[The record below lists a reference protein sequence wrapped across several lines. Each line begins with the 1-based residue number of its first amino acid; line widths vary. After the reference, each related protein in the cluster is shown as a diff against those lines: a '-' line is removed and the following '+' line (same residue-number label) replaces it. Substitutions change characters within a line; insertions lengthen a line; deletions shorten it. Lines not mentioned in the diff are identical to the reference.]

1 MKQINDAFNAKH
13 LKTDQ
18 LLSSFVPSKHFMD
31 VAQSSHT
38 LLYGPRGSG
47 KTTLLRMLSAD
58 SLPHWQHKDA
68 NSYRER
74 ICYEGIY
81 VPGDLVWGE
90 MLKSLSQP
98 GIPEECA
105 NEFAYTAFCTH
116 IFIAAIA
123 AMESSLSRFIEEAD
137 TGELSN
143 IEDDLISSYQTTAA
157 LLKLDMDKFSLSR
170 IRNALYI
177 RFSEL
182 GDYPSRIY
190 GKTDYTLNDLRAD
203 MPCTTIQLKTT
214 LEAIF
219 DTFDRALGRKEHR
232 WALLLDEFEIAPQV
246 LLERILQN
254 MRSSAPKILIK
265 VALVPC
271 GLHQN
276 IEALISN
283 NNDLRAV
290 ELWYRKKGEIS
301 TFCNSLL
308 KAKYGIPTPEKLF
321 GKTKFINNSQGKGK
335 GEEKDQLWHK
345 EFESLAEKDESFASY
360 LKEKD
365 YDIDR
370 IFLGDDEKT
379 SLIRKIAPRV
389 AFRNAFMNTSGGN
402 KGRQSLHEFYS
413 GWEAISTI
421 SDGNP
426 RWLMATI
433 DSLLALEQDNQG
445 MIPQEQQYKIIQK
458 TCEAFST
465 MIASTAL
472 KDNMGISTDTPPF
485 DALNQIGSHFRD
497 TLVKEDFKPDP
508 SLTFIVDEQVG
519 LDLENSLRIAL
530 NHGAIVS
537 LDSEQDFWKYRSLK
551 GMRFRI
557 SYLLAPVIQLPL
569 RMEKQIN
576 LSSIYN
582 KKTTSKVKR
591 TTNRSAT
598 SAQRNLF

>member
-1 MKQINDAFNAKH
+1 MKQINDVFNAKH

-18 LLSSFVPSKHFMD
+18 LLSSFVPSNHFMQ

-38 LLYGPRGSG
+38 LLFGPRGSG

-58 SLPHWQHKDA
+58 TLPYWKHKDA
-68 NSYRER
+68 DSYRQK
-74 ICYEGIY
+74 ISYEGIY

-105 NEFAYTAFCTH
+105 NEFAYVAFCTH
-116 IFIAAIA
+116 IFIAAID
-123 AMESSLSRFIEEAD
+123 AMESSLNRFMEE
-137 TGELSN
+137 TGTVALSD
-143 IEDDLISSYQTTAA
+143 IEDELISSYQTTAT
-157 LLKLDMDKFSLSR
+157 LLKLEMDKFSLSR

-190 GKTDYTLNDLRAD
+190 GQTDYTLNDLRAD
-203 MPCTTIQLKTT
+203 LPCTTIQLKTT

-219 DTFDRALGRKEHR
+219 DTFDRALDRKEHR

-276 IEALISN
+276 LKAQISN
-283 NNDLRAV
+283 NNDHKVV

-301 TFCNSLL
+301 AFCSSLL
-308 KAKYGIPTPEKLF
+308 KAKYGISTPEKLF
-321 GKTKFINNSQGKGK
+321 GKTKFINNSQGKD
-335 GEEKDQLWHK
+335 ELWHK
-345 EFESLAEKDESFASY
+345 EFKSLAEKDASFASY
-360 LKEKD
+360 LKDKD
-365 YDIDR
+365 YDIDG
-370 IFLGDDEKT
+370 IFLGEDEKT

-402 KGRQSLHEFYS
+402 KGRQSLYEFYS
-413 GWEAISTI
+413 GWEAIRTI

-433 DSLLALEQDNQG
+433 DSLLTLQQNGQE
-445 MIPQEQQYKIIQK
+445 MIPQEPQYKIIQK
-458 TCEAFST
+458 TCEAFSA

-497 TLVKEDFKPDP
+497 ILVKEDFQPDP
-508 SLTFIVDEQVG
+508 SLTFMVDEQVG
-519 LDLENSLRIAL
+519 QDLENSLRIAL

-537 LDSEQDFWKYRSLK
+537 LDEDQDFWNYKSLK

-557 SYLLAPVIQLPL
+557 SYLLAPVFELPL
-569 RMEKQIN
+569 RMEKQVN

-582 KKTTSKVKR
+582 KKTASKVKR
-591 TTNRSAT
+591 KTNRSAT
-598 SAQRNLF
+598 SIQRNLF